1 MARQSMFG
9 FEARGEGGWLAE
21 YCGEQNFSN
30 MFALRSQAEEEL
42 PRLASRRRW
51 GVDVADLRI
60 AEWMVE
66 AP

>member
-1 MARQSMFG
+1 
-9 FEARGEGGWLAE
+9 
-21 YCGEQNFSN
+21 

-42 PRLASRRRW
+42 PRLAQTM